1 MDKDNRN
8 TVILMVCAMVMLF
21 AYQTFVIA
29 PHERARQQAA
39 AAVAAQQAKL
49 HPVAAATTS
58 TPARAAPD
66 AKAIPSSQRVSI
78 DTPKLG
84 GSIALVGARFDD
96 LYLKA
101 YHKTPDPKSD
111 LIRLMRPA
119 DADHPWL
126 AEMQWESPNAA
137 AKTPGADTL
146 WTVAPGAVLTP
157 TNPLML
163 TYDNGQGL
171 VFHRTIAVDSN
182 YMFAVA
188 DSVTNTGGQP
198 VSLNAYDVIVQ
209 NGLPADPSVSTIVF
223 EGAVGQLDQKLVQ
236 ARYKCTFGM
245 LFCDDW
251 SKKELIQTDSTGGWL
266 GLTQKYWLTALIP
279 DQSTPIKA
287 EYRIETVNGSSV
299 YEVGYRG
306 PVQTVAP
313 GATVS
318 VTSRLF
324 AGAKTVPLLN
334 AYGQSLGI
342 PKFDNAVDWG
352 IYWFF
357 THPLF
362 WVLEFFN
369 GHLGSFAL
377 ALLSLT
383 VVVRL
388 AFFPLANKSYESS
401 SKMRKVQPQL
411 AALKLKYPDD
421 PAAQQKA
428 TMELYQKEKINPLM
442 GCLPLLIQIPV
453 FYSLY
458 KVLSVTIEMRQ
469 APFWGWVHDLSAR
482 DPSTIWTLFGL
493 IPWNPATAPFIGTYL
508 DGPLHIGLWPMM
520 YGFTMWLTQSM
531 APASPDPAQQRIF
544 AFMPLIFTFTLSQF
558 TVGLLIYWTWSN
570 LLAIIQQ
577 YVNMHHY
584 KVENPIDDFIG
595 RIMKLRSPG

>member
-209 NGLPADPSVSTIVF
+209 NGLPADPSVGIPN
-223 EGAVGQLDQKLVQ
+223 
-236 ARYKCTFGM
+236 
-245 LFCDDW
+245 
-251 SKKELIQTDSTGGWL
+251 GGSVPV
-266 GLTQKYWLTALIP
+266 Y
-279 DQSTPIKA
+279 
-287 EYRIETVNGSSV
+287 SSV
-299 YEVGYRG
+299 NVGVQQELQLSQRTKLRARLDIVNVSDNVYELRDGSGVG
-306 PVQTVAP
+306 VNAP
-313 GATVS
+313 Q
-318 VTSRLF
+318 
-324 AGAKTVPLLN
+324 
-334 AYGQSLGI
+334 YGQRRG
-342 PKFDNAVDWG
+342 
-352 IYWFF
+352 
-357 THPLF
+357 
-362 WVLEFFN
+362 
-369 GHLGSFAL
+369 
-377 ALLSLT
+377 
-383 VVVRL
+383 
-388 AFFPLANKSYESS
+388 
-401 SKMRKVQPQL
+401 
-411 AALKLKYPDD
+411 
-421 PAAQQKA
+421 
-428 TMELYQKEKINPLM
+428 
-442 GCLPLLIQIPV
+442 
-453 FYSLY
+453 FY
-458 KVLSVTIEMRQ
+458 
-469 APFWGWVHDLSAR
+469 G
-482 DPSTIWTLFGL
+482 
-493 IPWNPATAPFIGTYL
+493 
-508 DGPLHIGLWPMM
+508 
-520 YGFTMWLTQSM
+520 
-531 APASPDPAQQRIF
+531 
-544 AFMPLIFTFTLSQF
+544 TLSF
-558 TVGLLIYWTWSN
+558 L
-570 LLAIIQQ
+570 
-577 YVNMHHY
+577 
-584 KVENPIDDFIG
+584 F
-595 RIMKLRSPG
+595 